1 MFATLILMTV
11 LGPLPGESM
20 LIARD
25 VTHVKVYYISDTET
39 GPERYI
45 GATIWDPNKVSE
57 IANGK
62 P

>member
-11 LGPLPGESM
+11 LGSLPGEPM
-20 LIARD
+20 LIAQD
-25 VTHVKVYYISDTET
+25 VTHVKVYYISDGEA

-45 GATIWDPNKVSE
+45 GATIWDPNKVSKFTK
-57 IANGK
+57 GR